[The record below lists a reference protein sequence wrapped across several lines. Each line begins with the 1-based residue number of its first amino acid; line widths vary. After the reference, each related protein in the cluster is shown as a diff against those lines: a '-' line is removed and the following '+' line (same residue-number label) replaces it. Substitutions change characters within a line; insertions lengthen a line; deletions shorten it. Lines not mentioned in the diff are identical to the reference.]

1 MKTVKRYANAVDV
14 LPPPLARK
22 LLGLVRGRVWIP
34 VRRRR
39 RFKTAGDPA
48 RNRRIR
54 ELARGGWTLQEIA
67 EEVRLCKE
75 RVRQIL
81 GGRPTRRSP
90 RSTAFSEKTS
100 GSAARSSRSSRPGTR
115 A

>member
-1 MKTVKRYANAVDV
+1 MKARRYANAADV
-14 LPPPLARK
+14 LPAALARK
-22 LLGLVRGRVWIP
+22 LVRYVRGRVWIP

-39 RFKTAGDPA
+39 RFKTACDPA

-54 ELARGGWTLQEIA
+54 ELSRQGWTVGEIA

-81 GGRPTRRSP
+81 SP
-90 RSTAFSEKTS
+90 RSTGFSGKTS
-100 GSAARSSRSSRPGTR
+100 RSAARSRRSSEPETR